1 LAQFGT
7 AGYAKKGQTAF
18 SAGEPMAIQPV
29 IRPRKY
35 LSLFFRVSGEL
46 QLQRSEGSRRRKRS
60 ARHALHCLAVD
71 HTKLTFKFQ
80 GRNYRLTDVHGRVV
94 RELPA

>member
-1 LAQFGT
+1 V
-7 AGYAKKGQTAF
+7 AGRRRHQSRDHPG
-18 SAGEPMAIQPV
+18 GV
-29 IRPRKY
+29 
-35 LSLFFRVSGEL
+35 GEL